1 MSHDPIANLLDRLS
15 NVTTRGKGWKA
26 TCPAHDD
33 GKPSLDI
40 DRGDDG
46 RALVICRSGCTT
58 DAVVKALGLT
68 LADLMPANGVDH
80 AALSAKWAKRGGTTK
95 APPGKIAATYDYHD
109 ADGALLFQV
118 VRFDPK
124 DFRQRRPDGK
134 GGWTWKLDGTPRPL
148 YRLPAVARADAGALV
163 FSVEGEKDADR
174 LAGEGLIATTTS
186 GGAGNAH
193 HTDLTP
199 LHGRHV
205 VIIPDADD
213 AGRNHA
219 RELIE
224 ALVGKASSV
233 RLLELSDL
241 PPKGDASDWFNAGHD
256 AEELVRLAEAA
267 PVLKAG
273 DVEPAGDAPII
284 RMASDV
290 APRAVSWLWPDV
302 FVGGAIN
309 LAIGMPDVGKTVLS
323 CDLAGR
329 VTTGTPWPPLA
340 GVCAPNVAGSVAFL
354 SAEDSPEATLVPRL
368 REAGADLRKVAFV
381 EGVARLDRDGSRKR
395 DSFDIARDV
404 RHLEHLRATTMPDLR
419 LVIVDPLDSYING
432 KVNTGV
438 GNEVRAALWPLRDWC
453 ETTGCTVLVLHHFN
467 KASTTNAMDRVSGAR
482 SFGALPRSVWA
493 IGRDPDDDERTIFAP
508 IKLNLIRHED
518 KRSRAYRIVSS
529 RNNPAVPV
537 ITWLDETVDI
547 NAASLVEG
555 KAKTQRSKG
564 ADWLAD
570 MLADGP
576 MPADELRR
584 HAEDAGMSWRTL
596 EKAKDEAGVVSERHI
611 DPETKRVQGWRWR
624 LR

>member
-329 VTTGTPWPPLA
+329 VTTGTPWPACVRPTWR
-340 GVCAPNVAGSVAFL
+340 GPWCSSV
-354 SAEDSPEATLVPRL
+354 PRTRPRL
-368 REAGADLRKVAFV
+368 RLCRGC
-381 EGVARLDRDGSRKR
+381 ARLGP
-395 DSFDIARDV
+395 
-404 RHLEHLRATTMPDLR
+404 T
-419 LVIVDPLDSYING
+419 
-432 KVNTGV
+432 
-438 GNEVRAALWPLRDWC
+438 C
-453 ETTGCTVLVLHHFN
+453 
-467 KASTTNAMDRVSGAR
+467 AR
-482 SFGALPRSVWA
+482 S
-493 IGRDPDDDERTIFAP
+493 
-508 IKLNLIRHED
+508 H
-518 KRSRAYRIVSS
+518 SS
-529 RNNPAVPV
+529 KAWRGWIA
-537 ITWLDETVDI
+537 T
-547 NAASLVEG
+547 AAARGIPSTS
-555 KAKTQRSKG
+555 AAT
-564 ADWLAD
+564 
-570 MLADGP
+570 
-576 MPADELRR
+576 
-584 HAEDAGMSWRTL
+584 
-596 EKAKDEAGVVSERHI
+596 
-611 DPETKRVQGWRWR
+611 
-624 LR
+624 